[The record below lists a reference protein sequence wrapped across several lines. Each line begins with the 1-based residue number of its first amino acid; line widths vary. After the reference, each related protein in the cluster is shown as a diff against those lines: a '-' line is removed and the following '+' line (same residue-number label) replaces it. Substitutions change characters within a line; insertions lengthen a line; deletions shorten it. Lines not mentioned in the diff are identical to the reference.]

1 MSASDNRKAA
11 VKKIKLLAYN
21 SKLNVNNFRKKIE
34 DEYYTPILPNHVERS
49 EHNYGGI
56 PCDVLSPELYSS
68 KRVMFYIH
76 GGSFVGGSRS
86 SYRSFCSILANRT
99 YSRVVI
105 PEYRLAPTY
114 AFPSAIEDIQS
125 VFRAL
130 FTEEQIARSLD
141 ATVDED
147 GKKIETMPEFIVCAD
162 GAGSSI
168 AMALLLNLRERY
180 RNCIKKVILLSPWVN
195 LCSDS
200 AIYLMKKPVDEILSK
215 EVIQNSAEVYTYAS
229 NLENPLIS
237 PLKVSP
243 EQLAGFP
250 STYIQ
255 AGEKEILLEDIC
267 QFEQKLRENN
277 IDCKLDVFPDMM
289 HLFQLGEGY
298 LEASHDALSKI
309 AEQVHGIGDNTERQ
323 TYENKPRLEQSLK
336 AEA

>member
-11 VKKIKLLAYN
+11 IKKLKLLAYN
-21 SKLNVNNFRKKIE
+21 SKLNVNTFRKKIE
-34 DEYYTPILPNHVERS
+34 DCYYTPILPNHVERQ

-68 KRVMFYIH
+68 KRVMFYVH
-76 GGSFVGGSRS
+76 GGSFVGGSRA

-99 YSRVVI
+99 FSRVVV

-141 ATVDED
+141 SSVDET
-147 GKKIETMPEFIVCAD
+147 GKKVETMPEFIICAD
-162 GAGSSI
+162 GAGASI

-195 LCSDS
+195 LSQNS
-200 AIYLMKKPVDEILSK
+200 PLFQPKKVQDEVLSK
-215 EVIQNSAEVYTYAS
+215 EVLQQSAEVYTYAS
-229 NLENPLIS
+229 NLENPLVS
-237 PLKVSP
+237 PLLATP
-243 EQLAGFP
+243 DQLVGFP

-255 AGEKEILLEDIC
+255 VGAKEILVEDAKAFNSLLHGC
-267 QFEQKLRENN
+267 GVESE
-277 IDCKLDVFPDMM
+277 LDIFPDMM
-289 HLFQLGEGY
+289 HSFQLAEDC
-298 LEASHDALSKI
+298 LEASHDALTKI
-309 AEQVHGIGDNTERQ
+309 AEQVHGVGDNTERQ
-323 TYENKPRLEQSLK
+323 TYENKPKLEQSLK